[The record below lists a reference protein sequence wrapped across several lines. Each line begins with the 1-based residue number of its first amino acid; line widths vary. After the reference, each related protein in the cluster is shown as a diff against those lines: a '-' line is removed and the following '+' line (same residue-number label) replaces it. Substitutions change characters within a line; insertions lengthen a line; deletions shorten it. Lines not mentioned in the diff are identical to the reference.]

1 MILKNKKGFSLT
13 ELLVVMAIIGIT
25 MPLIFTIFVFGIEDY
40 STTTK
45 YVDQQYSVMEVTRY
59 IRQDVE
65 AAKKITYVR
74 ETEDASAKIVEV
86 IFEFPDKSLRFWKF
100 GKFHEADDD
109 GINTVEGLG
118 LKVIPSSGHSGQDAD
133 TGKYVITSPNEYEDI
148 IGKLDLTQ
156 SGFEV
161 DSFSGDGPTKLIL
174 TIKPEQLNKTKY
186 RGRNI
191 NENIITEFSVR
202 YKLFGKYSE
211 GD

>member
-1 MILKNKKGFSLT
+1 MILKNRKGFSLT

-65 AAKKITYVR
+65 AAKKVTYVL
-74 ETEDASAKIVEV
+74 TSDDASAKIGEV
-86 IFEFPDKSLRFWKF
+86 IFEFPDKSLRVWKF
-100 GKFHEADDD
+100 GKFHEADYD
-109 GINTVEGLG
+109 GIDTVIGLG
-118 LKVIPSSGHSGQDAD
+118 LKNVKSTEYTFDEATD
-133 TGKYVITSPNEYEDI
+133 KYSINTSVEYQGI
-148 IGKLDLTQ
+148 IGKLDLTK
-156 SGFEV
+156 STFDV
-161 DSFSGDGPTKLIL
+161 DGFSGDGPTKFIL

-186 RGRNI
+186 KGRNI

-211 GD
+211 